1 VINGIV
7 IGRQPQVKV
16 IVRISGYPDL
26 EVGCVINTG
35 FEGALSLP
43 VAAVAKL
50 QLPYVASINTNLAND
65 ENTVTPVHRA
75 TVVWDGVELEVPVL
89 AMGRRPQVG
98 TLLLNNC
105 NLNIDFSDGS
115 ILSIDASL

>member
-16 IVRISGYPDL
+16 IVRISGFPDL
-26 EVGCVINTG
+26 EIGCVINTG
-35 FEGALSLP
+35 FEGALALP
-43 VAAVAKL
+43 VAAIAKL

-65 ENTVTPVHRA
+65 ENFVTPVHRA
-75 TVVWDGVELEVPVL
+75 TVVWDGIELEVPIL
-89 AMGRRPQVG
+89 AMGIRPQIG
-98 TLLLNNC
+98 TLLLNNF

-115 ILSIDASL
+115 ILSVEAI

>member
-7 IGRQPQVKV
+7 IGRQPQLKV

-26 EVGCVINTG
+26 EIGCVINTG
-35 FEGALSLP
+35 FEGALALP
-43 VAAVAKL
+43 LAAVTKL
-50 QLPYVASINTNLAND
+50 ELPYVASINTILAND
-65 ENTVTPVHRA
+65 ENIVTPVHRA
-75 TVVWDGVELEVPVL
+75 TLVWDGVELEVSVL
-89 AMGRRPQVG
+89 AMGIRPQIG

-115 ILSIDASL
+115 ILSIDTL

>member
-1 VINGIV
+1 MINGIV
-7 IGRQPQVKV
+7 IGRQPQLKV
-16 IVRISGYPDL
+16 IVRISGFPDL
-26 EVGCVINTG
+26 EIGCVINTG

-43 VAAVAKL
+43 VAAITKL
-50 QLPYVASINTNLAND
+50 QLPYVLSINTNLAND
-65 ENTVTPVHRA
+65 ENVVTPVHRA

-89 AMGRRPQVG
+89 AMGLRPQIG

-115 ILSIDASL
+115 ILSIEAL

>member
-16 IVRISGYPDL
+16 IIRISGYPDL
-26 EVGCVINTG
+26 EIGCVINTG
-35 FEGALSLP
+35 FEGALTLP
-43 VAAVAKL
+43 VAAVVKL

-65 ENTVTPVHRA
+65 ENMPTPVYRA

-89 AMGRRPQVG
+89 AMGRRPQIG

-115 ILSIDASL
+115 ILSIDAL

>member
-16 IVRISGYPDL
+16 IVRISGFPDL
-26 EVGCVINTG
+26 EINCVINTG
-35 FEGALSLP
+35 FEGALALP
-43 VAAVAKL
+43 AAAISKL
-50 QLPYVASINTNLAND
+50 QLPYVMSINTNLANNED
-65 ENTVTPVHRA
+65 FVTPVHRA

-89 AMGRRPQVG
+89 AMGIRPQIG
-98 TLLLNNC
+98 TLLMNNC

-115 ILSIDASL
+115 ILSIEAI